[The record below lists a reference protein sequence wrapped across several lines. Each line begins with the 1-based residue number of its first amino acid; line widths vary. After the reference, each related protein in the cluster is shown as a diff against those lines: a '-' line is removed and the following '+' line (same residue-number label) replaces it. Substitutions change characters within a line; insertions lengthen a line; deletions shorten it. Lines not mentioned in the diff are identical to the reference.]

1 MYSVQHRA
9 VQGPVDGKFRRDMRR
24 VTVHD
29 DSKLCRGLN
38 GKLQHVLL
46 CVSGSALIGFLLQAM
61 MPTGVWDYHEL
72 SDDLA

>member
-1 MYSVQHRA
+1 
-9 VQGPVDGKFRRDMRR
+9 MRR

-46 CVSGSALIGFLLQAM
+46 CVLGSALIGFLLQAM